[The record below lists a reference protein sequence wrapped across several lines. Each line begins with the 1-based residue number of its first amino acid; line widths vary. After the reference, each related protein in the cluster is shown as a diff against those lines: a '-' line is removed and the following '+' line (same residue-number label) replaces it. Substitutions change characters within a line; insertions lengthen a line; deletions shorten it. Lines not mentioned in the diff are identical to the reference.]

1 MERNLARPTALL
13 PIGHLVRLS
22 IYWLGLVAVI
32 NGVGI
37 ILQERI
43 KTIVPDP
50 NIQYTTL
57 GIVQVVGI
65 LVAIVVQPTIGSI
78 SDYTISRFGR
88 RKPYILIG
96 TTLDLVFLLG
106 LATSNTVLALAAFVT
121 LLQLS
126 SNFAQGPFQGYIPD
140 LVPAS
145 QVGLA
150 SAMVGTFTVL
160 GAVIGT
166 AFASL
171 GLAIGNFLVPTIA
184 LGAIEFATMLA
195 LVVRLDEGP
204 AAKDRDGRSWR
215 SIAALAWGTDILRER
230 SFPFLVASR
239 FFILGGSAFFIVLAV
254 PYLERSLGLTT
265 SGDRAAWLFGIS
277 AVAALSTVV
286 ATVPAARIAQRTG
299 RKPVIYVAAA
309 ISAVGM
315 TIAALAP
322 APPVAIAGAI
332 LFGIGAGSFLAVD
345 WALMTEIIPR
355 ASSGRYM
362 GVSNVATATNG
373 VVAVVVGGLIID
385 AFSRAGAP
393 ELGPR
398 AAFLLAPIWF
408 AVGALL
414 LLPVVEPDRRAP
426 SAVAR
431 SS

>member
-1 MERNLARPTALL
+1 MEPHSARPTALL

-43 KTIVPDP
+43 KTIVPDAGV
-50 NIQYTTL
+50 QYTTL

-65 LVAIVVQPTIGSI
+65 VVAIVVQPTIGSI

-88 RKPYILIG
+88 RKPYIVIG
-96 TTLDLVFLLG
+96 TTLDLVFLVG
-106 LATSNTVLALAAFVT
+106 LATANTVLAVAAFVT

-140 LVPAS
+140 LVPES

-150 SAMVGTFTVL
+150 SAMVGMFTVL

-171 GLAIGNFLVPTIA
+171 GLAIGSFVVPTVA
-184 LGAIEFATMLA
+184 LGAIEFGTMLL

-204 AAKDRDGRSWR
+204 PAMHRHGLSWR
-215 SIAALAWGTDILRER
+215 SVAVLTWGTDILRER
-230 SFPFLVASR
+230 SFPLLVASR
-239 FFILGGSAFFIVLAV
+239 FFILGGSASFIVLAV
-254 PYLERSLGLTT
+254 PYLERSLGLTVA
-265 SGDRAAWLFGIS
+265 GDRASWLFAIS
-277 AVAALSTVV
+277 VVAAASTVA
-286 ATVPAARIAQRTG
+286 ATVPAARIAQRAG
-299 RKPVIYVAAA
+299 RKRVIYLAAG
-309 ISAVGM
+309 ISAIGM
-315 TIAALAP
+315 AIAAVAP
-322 APPVAIAGAI
+322 GPPVAILAAV
-332 LFGIGAGSFLAVD
+332 LFGVGAGSFLAVD

-362 GVSNVATATNG
+362 GISNVATATNG
-373 VVAVVVGGLIID
+373 VAAVFLGGLIID
-385 AFSRAGAP
+385 AFSRAGVP

-398 AAFLLAPIWF
+398 AVFLLAPVCF
-408 AVGALL
+408 AIGALL
-414 LLPVVEPDRRAP
+414 LRPVIEPGRTR
-426 SAVAR
+426 
-431 SS
+431 

>member
-1 MERNLARPTALL
+1 MEQQPARPTALL

-37 ILQERI
+37 MLQERI

-50 NIQYTTL
+50 SLQYTTL

-65 LVAIVVQPTIGSI
+65 VVAIVVQPTIGSI
-78 SDYTISRFGR
+78 SDYTVSRFGR

-96 TTLDLVFLLG
+96 TTLDLIFLIG
-106 LATSNTVLALAAFVT
+106 LATSNTVLSLAAFVT

-140 LVPAS
+140 LVPAA

-150 SAMVGTFTVL
+150 SAMVGMFTVL
-160 GAVIGT
+160 GAVTGA

-171 GLAIGNFLVPTIA
+171 GIAIGDYLIPTLAVGLIH
-184 LGAIEFATMLA
+184 FATMLS
-195 LVVRLDEGP
+195 LFFRLDEGTG
-204 AAKDRDGRSWR
+204 ANDRQGRSWGA
-215 SIAALAWGTDILRER
+215 IVALVWGTDILRER
-230 SFPFLVASR
+230 SFVLLVASR
-239 FFILGGSAFFIVLAV
+239 FFILGGSAFFIVLAI
-254 PYLERSLGLTT
+254 PYLERSLGMT
-265 SGDRAAWLFGIS
+265 SPDERATWLLAITV
-277 AVAALSTVV
+277 VAALSTVC
-286 ATVPAARIAQRTG
+286 ATVPAARISQRVG
-299 RKPVIYVAAA
+299 RKPVIYAATGLSA
-309 ISAVGM
+309 IGM

-322 APPVAIAGAI
+322 GPLFVVAAAVLIGV
-332 LFGIGAGSFLAVD
+332 GAGSFLAVD

-362 GVSNVATATNG
+362 GISNVATATNG
-373 VVAVVVGGLIID
+373 VVAILIGGLIID
-385 AFSRAGAP
+385 AFSRGGVQ

-408 AVGALL
+408 AIGSLL
-414 LLPVVEPDRRAP
+414 LRPVVEPHRVAA
-426 SAVAR
+426 SA
-431 SS
+431 